1 MQRIENNQLITKQLA
16 HRMFAAERQ
25 NGAPNSVSGV
35 YGLVDPRFP
44 ERVRFVGWGKDLLL
58 TALRAGRYTNNDHS
72 PRKEW
77 AHALRAKGRHPALRV
92 LQIADVS
99 TPADSK
105 TLVAE
110 WIERLSPDINV
121 RLSENPKARRAAR
134 LRRHEAAKAR
144 SIESLI
150 QDLL

>member
-1 MQRIENNQLITKQLA
+1 VQQIENNQLITKQLA
-16 HRMFAAERQ
+16 HQVFAAERQ
-25 NGAPNSVSGV
+25 NGARKPVSGV

-58 TALRAGRYTNNDHS
+58 TTLRAGRYTNNDRS

-77 AHALRAKGRHPALRV
+77 AQALRSKGRHPALRV
-92 LQIADVS
+92 LQIADVR

-105 TLVAE
+105 ALVAE
-110 WIERLSPDINV
+110 WIERLAPDLNV
-121 RLSENPKARRAAR
+121 RLSENPKVRRAAR

-144 SIESLI
+144 SVESLI
-150 QDLL
+150 QDIL